1 MGELEAD
8 REVLV
13 SARLSPGWRLQ
24 LSVTFAE
31 GPDYNLFSIWLISL
45 ISTPLFPPF
54 HTSRYNHLIDIP
66 HYLNGISEMITYI
79 FWGAILE
86 VVQSASFHNEN
97 EMF

>member
-31 GPDYNLFSIWLISL
+31 GPDYNFFYVVDLTDIHTLISPSFTPLVAIISL
-45 ISTPLFPPF
+45 IYP
-54 HTSRYNHLIDIP
+54 IIP
-66 HYLNGISEMITYI
+66 ME
-79 FWGAILE
+79 F
-86 VVQSASFHNEN
+86 QK
-97 EMF
+97 

>member
-31 GPDYNLFSIWLISL
+31 GPDYNLFFDLVDITDIHKYLI
-45 ISTPLFPPF
+45 
-54 HTSRYNHLIDIP
+54 
-66 HYLNGISEMITYI
+66 
-79 FWGAILE
+79 
-86 VVQSASFHNEN
+86 
-97 EMF
+97 